1 MTTIR
6 MRLWAGLFALVV
18 FIAGVAGG
26 VALSP
31 WISSS
36 SEVPR
41 PAFGPRGAR
50 GGPQGG
56 PPTARL
62 LDRIAAEIELTEDQ
76 DAQLR
81 EVFDTRGQR
90 MREIDEQVRGLFETE
105 QVQMN
110 EEIAAILTPA
120 QMDVFNN
127 EIVRMREFRGRRG
140 GGGGVGGPGGPGVRR
155 RPREGAP
162 R

>member
-1 MTTIR
+1 MTTMR
-6 MRLWAGLFALVV
+6 MRLWAGLFALLV

-36 SEVPR
+36 REAPR
-41 PAFGPRGAR
+41 PGLGPRGAR
-50 GGPQGG
+50 GGPLAG

-90 MREIDEQVRGLFETE
+90 MREINEQVRGLFEAE

-110 EEIAAILTPA
+110 EEIAALLTPA

-140 GGGGVGGPGGPGVRR
+140 GVGGPGGPGFRR
-155 RPREGAP
+155 MPREGAP